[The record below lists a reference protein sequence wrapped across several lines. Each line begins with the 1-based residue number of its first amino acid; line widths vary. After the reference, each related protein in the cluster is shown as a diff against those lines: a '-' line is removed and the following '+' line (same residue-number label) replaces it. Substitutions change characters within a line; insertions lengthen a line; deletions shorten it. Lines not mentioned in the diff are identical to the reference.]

1 MAKSII
7 ITSVIAGTK
16 LGGFARAFSAWG
28 KENVAKLPKREGAF
42 VPVATLHTA
51 DAVNLFVARRA
62 EYDNMTAQMVLPD
75 TVAIKAYQLM
85 GLLAKGGTPEE
96 SAEQATSEY
105 DTPEHTVAYT
115 RLAEALEDSKEA
127 GINLRITRQSELS
140 GFDLVV
146 PEGVTLEEG
155 QILTFK
161 DGVTAEGVKFA
172 NGMKGDYSYPVATR
186 HNGDLYAKR
195 QETQSG
201 KAINALAS
209 KTFNLVRE
217 IPNRKVDD
225 VSGVF

>member
-96 SAEQATSEY
+96 CAELATSEY

-115 RLAEALEDSKEA
+115 RLAEALKASKEA

-195 QETQSG
+195 PETASS

>member
-96 SAEQATSEY
+96 CAELATSEY

-115 RLAEALEDSKEA
+115 RLAEALEASKEA

-186 HNGDLYAKR
+186 HNGDLYAR
-195 QETQSG
+195 RPETASSR
-201 KAINALAS
+201 AVNALAT
-209 KTFNLVRE
+209 KVFNLVRE
-217 IPNRKVDD
+217 IPNRKVESVD
-225 VSGVF
+225 GVF